1 MALTTATSAVTQTYS
16 AAKQVSDDNSQG
28 TVLGQAGG
36 PSGDL
41 ISFYGAPAILQ
52 PVLGFGAEQL
62 NQQDNGT
69 LTKYQVT
76 LTTGSVGAT
85 TTLETTSTVTG
96 IAVGDVIAINKPA
109 AQAGIGVA
117 GYRVSA
123 ANTIGVNYTNISSG
137 AITPTATDAYDVIGI
152 SSNYTTTAT
161 LTPAAVPATPAGSEQ
176 LFSVP
181 GAVVGSFPIVNK
193 PTNQAGLGITN
204 IRVTAAD
211 QVGITFLNNS
221 SGAITPTAAESY
233 SFAFL
238 PTLVPSDR
246 SLVYKFTPATTAVG
260 ASTTVDVST
269 AVVGLLADDI
279 IAGVSKPTAQAG
291 LGITG
296 YRVSSAGNIAV
307 QMYEGSSAITTTAEA
322 YSATVMRKQSKSPF
336 VVTSAALTPVSVA
349 AGTTAEQTFTV
360 NVLTVSTS
368 VLVSKPSWTPGLHV
382 VGARVSAASTLAIT
396 YQNSGTAA
404 VIPPA
409 ETYTIAAV
417 PLQGPGA
424 VTTAGSTTNSI
435 AVGFNGANTNAL
447 AIKNALV
454 NLGLIAA
461 S

>member
-1 MALTTATSAVTQTYS
+1 MALTTATTATSLTF
-16 AAKQVSDDNSQG
+16 AAPKQISDQNSQG
-28 TVLGQAGG
+28 TGIGVSSTDEVG
-36 PSGDL
+36 
-41 ISFYGAPAILQ
+41 FYGNAPIVQPILGYGIEQ
-52 PVLGFGAEQL
+52 PNL
-62 NQQDNGT
+62 QDSGT

-96 IAVGDVIAINKPA
+96 ILAADVIAVNKPA
-109 AQAGIGVA
+109 AQAGLGIA
-117 GYRVSA
+117 GYRASA
-123 ANTIGVNYTNISSG
+123 ANTIGVNYTNISTG
-137 AITPTATDAYDVIGI
+137 ALTPTSTDAYDVIGI
-152 SSNYTTTAT
+152 SSNYTTTAV
-161 LTPAAVPATPAGSEQ
+161 LTPAAVPATPSGAEQ

-181 GAVVGSFPIVNK
+181 GATLGTLPIVNK

-221 SGAITPTAAESY
+221 SGAITPTAAETY
-233 SFAFL
+233 SFAFI

-260 ASTTVDVST
+260 ASTTVDVTT
-269 AVVGLLADDI
+269 AVTGILADDI
-279 IAGVSKPTAQAG
+279 ISGVSKPSAQAG

-307 QMYEGSSAITTTAEA
+307 QLYEGSSAVTSTAEA
-322 YSATVMRKQSKSPF
+322 YAATVQRKQAKSPF
-336 VVTSAALTPVSVA
+336 VVTQQTLTPVSVA

-360 NVLTVSTS
+360 NSLNVSTS
-368 VLVSKPSWTPGLHV
+368 VLVSKPSFTPGLHV
-382 VGARVSAASTLAIT
+382 VGMRVSAASTLALT

-417 PLQGPGA
+417 PIQGPGA

-435 AVGFNGANTNAL
+435 AVGFNGSNTNGLAL
-447 AIKNALV
+447 RLALV
-454 NLGLIAA
+454 ALGLIAA

>member
-1 MALTTATSAVTQTYS
+1 MALTTATTAITQTFS
-16 AAKQVSDDNSQG
+16 AAKQLSDQNSVG
-28 TVLGQAGG
+28 TALGASAADEVG
-36 PSGDL
+36 
-41 ISFYGAPAILQ
+41 FYGAAPVVQQ
-52 PVLGFGAEQL
+52 PLGFGIEQL
-62 NQQDNGT
+62 NLQDNGT
-69 LTKYQVT
+69 ITKYQVT

-96 IAVGDVIAINKPA
+96 ILAADVIAVNKPA
-109 AQAGIGVA
+109 NQAGLGVA
-117 GYRVSA
+117 GYRASA

-137 AITPTATDAYDVIGI
+137 AITPTSTDAYDVVGV
-152 SSNYTTTAT
+152 SSNYTTTAV
-161 LTPAAVPATPAGSEQ
+161 LTPVSVPATPSGAEQ
-176 LFSVP
+176 IFSVP
-181 GAVVGSFPIVNK
+181 GAVVGTMPIVNK

-211 QVGITFLNNS
+211 QVAITFLNNS
-221 SGAITPTAAESY
+221 SGAITPTAAETY

-238 PTLVPSDR
+238 PTLSPTDR

-269 AVVGLLADDI
+269 AVVGILADDI
-279 IAGVSKPTAQAG
+279 IAGVSKPSAQAG

-307 QMYEGSSAITTTAEA
+307 QLYEGSSAVTSTAEA
-322 YSATVMRKQSKSPF
+322 YSATVLRKQSKSPF
-336 VVTSAALTPVSVA
+336 VVTTQTLTPVSVA

-360 NVLTVSTS
+360 NALAVSTS
-368 VLVSKPSWTPGLHV
+368 VLVSKPSFTPGLHV
-382 VGARVSAASTLAIT
+382 VGMRVSAASTLALT
-396 YQNSGTAA
+396 YQNSGTVA
-404 VIPPA
+404 VVPPA

-435 AVGFNGANTNAL
+435 AVGFNGANTNGIAL
-447 AIKNALV
+447 RNALV
-454 NLGLIAA
+454 LMGLIAA